1 MRQTTY
7 ARPGT
12 VQQSW
17 RIADAEGER
26 LGRLAT
32 RIATV
37 LMGKHRPEYTP
48 HIDTGDYVI
57 VINAEKVELTGNKAE
72 QKIRTRYS
80 GYPGGL
86 KAETYASLMERR
98 PAFVIEEA
106 VRRMLPQG
114 RRGRQMIKKLKVY
127 AGSEHPHSAQQP
139 IPFDA

>member
-7 ARPGT
+7 AKPGT

-26 LGRLAT
+26 LGRFAT

-57 VINAEKVELTGNKAE
+57 VINAEKIELTGNKAE

-98 PAFVIEEA
+98 PAFVVEEA
-106 VRRMLPQG
+106 VRRMLPKG
-114 RRGRQMIKKLKVY
+114 RLGRQMIKKLKVY